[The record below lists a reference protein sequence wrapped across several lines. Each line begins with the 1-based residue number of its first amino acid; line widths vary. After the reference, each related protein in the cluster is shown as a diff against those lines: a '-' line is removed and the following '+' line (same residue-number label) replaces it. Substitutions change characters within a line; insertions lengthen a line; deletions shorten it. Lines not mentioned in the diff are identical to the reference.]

1 MAFKKNNKKEEK
13 KQLKR
18 AKDMDDF
25 ELVGAQ
31 QQKLN
36 DYYKVNG
43 KLSGIMLVG
52 SVALKSLII
61 GGAFRTFLW

>member
-25 ELVGAQ
+25 EGH
-31 QQKLN
+31 
-36 DYYKVNG
+36 
-43 KLSGIMLVG
+43 
-52 SVALKSLII
+52 
-61 GGAFRTFLW
+61 FL